1 MDILNKIMKK
11 RGICLIILLVLSIL
25 SLNIGVKEFHLLDL
39 LMGKSSDVE
48 LAILS
53 RIPRLLSIL
62 VTGASL
68 SIAGLIMQ
76 TITNNKFVSPST
88 AGTMEW
94 CRFGVM
100 LAILLFGSQSSF
112 FKMLI
117 AFITAFLGT
126 ILFMKVLSKIK
137 YKDAVLVP
145 LIGMMMGSVVSS
157 ITTFFAYRFDII
169 QNMSSWLQGD
179 FSLVI
184 KGSYELLYLGIPFLI
199 LACIYSHHFTIAGMG
214 ESFSKNLGLNHQKI
228 VMLGLIIV
236 GLITSTTVVTVGSIS
251 FIGLI
256 IPNIISIYKGDNL
269 KHTLFDT
276 AMVGAG
282 FLLICDMIGR
292 VLIAPYEIPISVIV
306 SVIGSFLYLL
316 LILRRKVHA

>member
-11 RGICLIILLVLSIL
+11 RGICLIILFVLSIL

-228 VMLGLIIV
+228 IMLGLIIV